1 METSQSGLR
10 CVLRKPTI
18 HSAISAISLSPR
30 IDPQLLNDYSHST
43 DEETKAQ
50 GVPGLPPRSHS
61 WKGPGQGLEPQRSR
75 LQGPGSRPA
84 HAHSLPAQL
93 GEECSPGQHLGAPVQ
108 PGCQTV
114 LAGGEGMLREG
125 PGLRPGGIVA
135 QAGHSP
141 CSGGSHVVSV
151 HLLVLQKPRLLW
163 DCKRT
168 SGQNEKGDMDQK
180 LRTKKGQWLGGHRRA
195 M

>member
-1 METSQSGLR
+1 MIIPTQQM
-10 CVLRKPTI
+10 RKQRPREFQACRQGHTAGRVQGRDWSPSAPDSRAQVPVQHMPT
-18 HSAISAISLSPR
+18 A
-30 IDPQLLNDYSHST
+30 
-43 DEETKAQ
+43 
-50 GVPGLPPRSHS
+50 
-61 WKGPGQGLEPQRSR
+61 
-75 LQGPGSRPA
+75 
-84 HAHSLPAQL
+84 SLPSWVRNAPQDSIWVL
-93 GEECSPGQHLGAPVQ
+93 LCSLGARR
-108 PGCQTV
+108 CW
-114 LAGGEGMLREG
+114 AGGEGMLREG
-125 PGLRPGGIVA
+125 PGLRPGGTVA